1 MKGRA
6 RRLFDDFET
15 SLRGANQSFLL
26 SRLILMAR
34 VIPERLTADTDD
46 PALEARLED
55 AIRKIRE
62 QQKGE

>member
-6 RRLFDDFET
+6 RRLFDDFEA
-15 SLRGANQSFLL
+15 SLKGAHQSFLL

-34 VIPERLTADTDD
+34 VIPEKLTPDTDD
-46 PALEARLED
+46 PALEARLEE
-55 AIRKIRE
+55 AIRKIRD